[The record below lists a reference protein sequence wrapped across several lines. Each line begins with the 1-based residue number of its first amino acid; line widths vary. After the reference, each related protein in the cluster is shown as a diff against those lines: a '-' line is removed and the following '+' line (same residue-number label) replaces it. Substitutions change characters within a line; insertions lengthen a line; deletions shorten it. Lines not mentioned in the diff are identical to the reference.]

1 MGLIYYIPAVA
12 ASYSWTMAA
21 TYDLEGLKTQWNQV
35 LDLLLERNRI
45 AWLAF
50 FDARLAAIE
59 ESSLTLN
66 FADSKKLGGE
76 HDFTAQRNPR
86 HTEEL
91 QACIAEVTGL
101 HLDIIE
107 A

>member
-1 MGLIYYIPAVA
+1 MADMG
-12 ASYSWTMAA
+12 
-21 TYDLEGLKTQWNQV
+21 DLTTLKSQWNQV

-50 FDARLAAIE
+50 FDARLAALDE
-59 ESSLTLN
+59 NSLTLN
-66 FADSKKLGGE
+66 FSDSKKLGGE
-76 HDFTAQRNPR
+76 HDFIAQRNPR

-91 QACIAEVTGL
+91 ITCIEEVTGL
-101 HLDIIE
+101 HLEIIE